1 MPTKQEQMWDAF
13 TDVQCAEGRRRN
25 SAIVRNKSGW
35 HIAFN
40 KKKKLF
46 SEYTPK
52 VAERTRPQD
61 LEQCGEHGML
71 NLDTEQACL
80 QTFQPGRW
88 KRNAIILNFKSYKNQ
103 LNTVH
108 LFFSFGLAM

>member
-1 MPTKQEQMWDAF
+1 MAY
-13 TDVQCAEGRRRN
+13 R
-25 SAIVRNKSGW
+25 INKR
-35 HIAFN
+35 
-40 KKKKLF
+40 KLF

-61 LEQCGEHGML
+61 LEHCGEHGML
-71 NLDTEQACL
+71 NVDTEQAYL
-80 QTFQPGRW
+80 QTFQPGGW